1 MIRFLLALV
10 IALFAICAHAAPAA
24 SAWKEMPEWSDTFDG
39 FGVEGTF
46 LLYDEQA
53 DAWQVHDAA
62 RAREGFTPASTF
74 KIFNALVAL
83 ETGAVADEFEVI
95 RWDGETRR
103 LPIWNRDHS
112 LASAMKFSVVWLNQE
127 VARRAGAERMQHWLD
142 AAGYGNRE
150 RGGSVDHFWL
160 GNPLRISAEEQVAFL
175 RRLADGTLPFAKRHQ
190 ETVRR
195 ITTIEDGPDYTLH
208 GKTGWATEVR
218 DGKDLGWLVGWAERD
233 GRRWFFALNIDM
245 TNDDDGAKRH
255 LLARRILANVGA
267 LPESAA
273 APQR

>member
-1 MIRFLLALV
+1 MMKHIFFFLAA
-10 IALFAICAHAAPAA
+10 ALFAVASRAAVPDWVETPAFA
-24 SAWKEMPEWSDTFDG
+24 DVFTEA
-39 FGVEGTF
+39 GVEGTV
-46 LLYDEQA
+46 LVYDEQA
-53 DAWQVHDAA
+53 DQWRVHDAA
-62 RAREGFTPASTF
+62 RAREGFIPASTF

-83 ETGAVADEFEVI
+83 ETGTVADEFEVI
-95 RWDGETRR
+95 KWDGEKRW
-103 LPIWNRDHS
+103 LPVWNRDHS

-142 AAGYGNRE
+142 AADYGNRD

-160 GNPLRISAEEQVAFL
+160 DGPLRITAEQQIVFL

-208 GKTGWATEVR
+208 GKTGWATKVQ
-218 DGKDLGWLVGWAERD
+218 DGKDLGWLVGWAERN

-245 TNDDDGAKRH
+245 TDKDDAAKRH
-255 LLARRILANVGA
+255 SLMRRILIDLGA
-267 LPESAA
+267 LPASAA
-273 APQR
+273 TPQQ

>member
-1 MIRFLLALV
+1 MKRTILCLAALLLATTTH
-10 IALFAICAHAAPAA
+10 AAAPAWA
-24 SAWKEMPEWSDTFDG
+24 ETPVWATVFAEA
-39 FGVEGTF
+39 GVEGT
-46 LLYDEQA
+46 LLVYDEQA
-53 DAWQVHDAA
+53 DTWRVHDAT
-62 RAREGFTPASTF
+62 RAREGFIPASTF

-95 RWDGETRR
+95 KWDGEKRW

-112 LASAMKFSVVWLNQE
+112 LASAMKYSVVWLNQE

-142 AAGYGNRE
+142 AADYGNHD

-160 GNPLRISAEEQVAFL
+160 DGPLRITAEQQIAFL

-195 ITTIEDGPDYTLH
+195 LTTIEDGPDYTLH
-208 GKTGWATEVR
+208 GKTGWATKVH
-218 DGKDLGWLVGWAERD
+218 DGKDLGWLVGWAERG

-245 TNDDDGAKRH
+245 TDKEDGAKRH
-255 LLARRILANVGA
+255 LIARRVLVDLGA

-273 APQR
+273 TPQQ